1 MFKLFKKNKAIA
13 VFMISSVVLYM
24 HELYRLSL
32 GCKRVLGECY
42 IDGANDFYLIHYLSF
57 YLIAIC
63 FIIFAWRI
71 IKKIYLCIKTI
82 LFRLP

>member
-13 VFMISSVVLYM
+13 VFIISSFILYI
-24 HELYRLSL
+24 HELYRISL

-63 FIIFAWRI
+63 LIIFAWRI
-71 IKKIYLCIKTI
+71 IKKIYLYIKPI
-82 LFRLP
+82 LLRLR